1 MEYLTIMMII
11 MMSTLLLMFRLSTM
25 LLLLVLIV
33 ESWKLDISYRS
44 WPLVTL
50 FVCDNALQYVIQ
62 SESLMN
68 DRTNNHQFC
77 CLLIDFC
84 CCSIHIDAQ
93 VSLSEAQAGIPE
105 NQRTVNLV
113 LRMRNTR
120 KELNDIRFEFQVFFP
135 MTYCHSLQKSKS
147 DRRYNSYNSFS
158 FRDLL
163 FSADQRFCWR
173 HCQRTPLC
181 RANRFLS
188 LSCYLLTIWTVSG
201 LSIFQ
206 YLMGIFHS
214 WWWPGSHG
222 GEPGQIDRETAPE
235 QEPHVQNI
243 CRYLQGG
250 NARWE
255 GIARCAENMSFNIN
269 WLSLLLSGFA
279 QLSIADWQHVD
290 IPEEGQE
297 EINRTA
303 HLIHMWS
310 LPDSWGQ
317 LGSVPKM
324 VNPLMP

>member
-1 MEYLTIMMII
+1 M
-11 MMSTLLLMFRLSTM
+11 
-25 LLLLVLIV
+25 LIV
-33 ESWKLDISYRS
+33 ESWELDISYRS

-77 CLLIDFC
+77 CLLIDFWKSDVVQFILMPRSRC
-84 CCSIHIDAQ
+84 LRPKRASRRTRGRWTLFCGWGTQGRSSTTSD
-93 VSLSEAQAGIPE
+93 LSSRFFSHDIFAILCTRAKVIVV
-105 NQRTVNLV
+105 RTVTIPLASV
-113 LRMRNTR
+113 T
-120 KELNDIRFEFQVFFP
+120 
-135 MTYCHSLQKSKS
+135 
-147 DRRYNSYNSFS
+147 SF
-158 FRDLL
+158 

-173 HCQRTPLC
+173 HCQWTPLC

-188 LSCYLLTIWTVSG
+188 LSCYLLPLWTVSG
-201 LSIFQ
+201 FSIFQ

-269 WLSLLLSGFA
+269 WLSLLSGFA

>member
-1 MEYLTIMMII
+1 MKWKLAKWHQVKRFSSTKIPMEYLTIMMII

-120 KELNDIRFEFQVFFP
+120 KELNDIRFEFQVFYP
-135 MTYCHSLQKSKS
+135 CHIAILCNRAKVIVVTTVTIPLASVT
-147 DRRYNSYNSFS
+147 SF
-158 FRDLL
+158 FQPTKD
-163 FSADQRFCWR
+163 SAD
-173 HCQRTPLC
+173 
-181 RANRFLS
+181 
-188 LSCYLLTIWTVSG
+188 
-201 LSIFQ
+201 
-206 YLMGIFHS
+206 
-214 WWWPGSHG
+214 
-222 GEPGQIDRETAPE
+222 
-235 QEPHVQNI
+235 
-243 CRYLQGG
+243 
-250 NARWE
+250 
-255 GIARCAENMSFNIN
+255 GIANE
-269 WLSLLLSGFA
+269 LLSAG
-279 QLSIADWQHVD
+279 
-290 IPEEGQE
+290 
-297 EINRTA
+297 
-303 HLIHMWS
+303 LI
-310 LPDSWGQ
+310 
-317 LGSVPKM
+317 GSSHWVAIS
-324 VNPLMP
+324 